1 MRALAAI
8 ATAVLLAGPAL
19 PAEPG
24 YLLIVNA
31 NESAATLDRKFVADA
46 FLKKVTHWPDDQ
58 PILPVDMVPSSA
70 VRRAFSEEVLDRS
83 ISAVKS
89 YWQQMIFSGRN
100 VPGPELDG
108 DDAVISYVAGHPG
121 AIGYVSAAAR
131 LHGVRVLTVR

>member
-1 MRALAAI
+1 MRTLAAI
-8 ATAVLLAGPAL
+8 ALALLFAGPAQ

-24 YLLIVNA
+24 YVLIANA
-31 NESAATLDRKFVADA
+31 NESANALDRKFVADA
-46 FLKKVTHWPDDQ
+46 FLKKVTRWPDDQ
-58 PILPVDMVPSSA
+58 PIYPVDMVPAST

-83 ISAVKS
+83 VSAVKS

-108 DDAVISYVAGHPG
+108 DDAVISYVAGHAG
-121 AIGYVSAAAR
+121 AIGYVSAGAH